1 MDTKKIGSFLKMLR
15 KEKGFTQEQLGEKV
29 GVTNKT
35 ISRWE
40 TGCYM
45 PPIECLDILSDIYG
59 VSINEIVAGERIEV
73 EMFKDTAEKNLSS
86 ALTEIENNYKKF
98 ENRLFLVLITSTVIA
113 MAILFLLPL
122 QSVRD
127 IIIFVLVIVL
137 AFISNTL
144 FLITLVAKKE
154 SEGNINF

>member
-1 MDTKKIGSFLKMLR
+1 MDTKKIGSFLKKLR

-98 ENRLFLVLITSTVIA
+98 ENRLFLVFITSTVIA

-127 IIIFVLVIVL
+127 IIILVLVIVL

-144 FLITLVAKKE
+144 FLIALVAKKE
-154 SEGNINF
+154 SKVNINF